1 MIGQGALPPFQGGNN
16 MRADAKRNGL
26 PIRSAEAQEH
36 RLAWMLV
43 LPSVLLIFGLT
54 LYPVLYSFW
63 LSLNHVSLLN
73 PIQTFA
79 GFGNYAEVLANKA
92 FWSALGRTMYYVFI
106 SLAVQTVIGLLF
118 ALVLNQP
125 FFGRG
130 LVRSLILIP
139 WAIPNIVNGVMWEW
153 ILNSNYGALNGLLMQ
168 LGFIHQPIQW
178 LSKPW
183 LALHMVIVAD
193 TWKVIPLYVMLFLA
207 GLQTISKDIYEAAR
221 IDGSGGWKSFFHIT
235 LPLLKP
241 ILLVILVLRTM
252 QCFGVFDIVYIMTK
266 GGPSDGTMVIS
277 FFTYFQT
284 FNKLNFGMGSAIS
297 FLVAFIVLTI
307 SMVYIRLLKKDEAD

>member
-1 MIGQGALPPFQGGNN
+1 MSTDVSKVTP
-16 MRADAKRNGL
+16 RV
-26 PIRSAEAQEH
+26 RSADTQER

-54 LYPVLYSFW
+54 IYPVVYSFW

-73 PIQTFA
+73 PVRSFA
-79 GFGNYAEVLANKA
+79 GLSNYFEVLSSNQ
-92 FWSALGRTMYYVFI
+92 FWKALGRTVYYVFI
-106 SLAVQTVIGLLF
+106 SLAVQSVFGLMF
-118 ALVLNQP
+118 ALVLNQS

-130 LVRSLILIP
+130 VVRALILIP

-153 ILNSNYGALNGLLMQ
+153 IMNANYGALNAVLLQ
-168 LGFIHQPIQW
+168 LHLIHEPIQW

-183 LALHMVIVAD
+183 LALHMVILAD

-207 GLQTISKDIYEAAR
+207 GLQTIPKDAYEAAR
-221 IDGSGGWKSFFHIT
+221 IDGAGGVNRFFYIT

-266 GGPSDGTMVIS
+266 GGPADGTMVIS

-284 FNKLNFGMGSAIS
+284 FGKLNFGMGSAIS
-297 FLVAFIVLTI
+297 FVVAFLVLSI
-307 SMVYIRLLKKDEAD
+307 SMVYIRILKTDEGD

>member
-1 MIGQGALPPFQGGNN
+1 
-16 MRADAKRNGL
+16 MRVDVSKETL
-26 PIRSAEAQEH
+26 QIRSAESQER
-36 RLAWMLV
+36 RLAWMLI

-54 LYPVLYSFW
+54 IYPVVYSFW

-73 PIQTFA
+73 PVRSFA
-79 GFGNYAEVLANKA
+79 GLGNYIEVLSSKP
-92 FWSALGRTMYYVFI
+92 FWEALGRTAYYVFI
-106 SLAVQTVIGLLF
+106 SLGVQSVVGLMF

-125 FFGRG
+125 FHGRG
-130 LVRSLILIP
+130 VVRALILIP

-153 ILNSNYGALNGLLMQ
+153 ILNPNYGALNGLLLQ
-168 LGFIHQPIQW
+168 LHLIHEPVQW
-178 LSKPW
+178 LSQPW
-183 LALHMVIVAD
+183 LALHMVILAD

-207 GLQTISKDIYEAAR
+207 GLQTIPKDAYEAAR
-221 IDGSGGWKSFFHIT
+221 IDGAGSLGRFFYIT

-266 GGPSDGTMVIS
+266 GGPADGTMVIS

-284 FNKLNFGMGSAIS
+284 FGKLDFGMGSAIS
-297 FLVAFIVLTI
+297 FVVAFLVLSI
-307 SMVYIRLLKKDEAD
+307 SMVYMRILKTDEGD

>member
-1 MIGQGALPPFQGGNN
+1 
-16 MRADAKRNGL
+16 MRIDVQKNFRT
-26 PIRSAEAQEH
+26 AESQER

-43 LPSVLLIFGLT
+43 IPSIFLIFGLT
-54 LYPVLYSFW
+54 IYPVAYSFW

-73 PIQTFA
+73 PVQSFA
-79 GFGNYAEVLANKA
+79 GLSNYTAILSSEA
-92 FWSALGRTMYYVFI
+92 FWAALGRTMYFVAVSLVF
-106 SLAVQTVIGLLF
+106 QTIIGLVF

-130 LVRSLILIP
+130 FVRAIILLP

-153 ILNSNYGALNGLLMQ
+153 ILNSSYGALNGILLQ
-168 LGFIHQPIQW
+168 IGIIDEPIQW

-183 LALHMVIVAD
+183 LALHMVILAD
-193 TWKVIPLYVMLFLA
+193 TWKVIPLYVILFLA
-207 GLQTISKDIYEAAR
+207 GLQTISKDLYEAAR
-221 IDGSGGWKSFFHIT
+221 IDGSGVWRGFTQIT

-266 GGPSDGTMVIS
+266 GGPANGTMVIS
-277 FFTYFQT
+277 FFTYFET
-284 FNKLNFGMGSAIS
+284 FGKLNFGMGSAIS
-297 FLVAFIVLTI
+297 FLVAFIVLSI
-307 SMVYIRLLKKDEAD
+307 SLVYLRLLKSDEGD

>member
-1 MIGQGALPPFQGGNN
+1 MH
-16 MRADAKRNGL
+16 ADVSRNTVRM
-26 PIRSAEAQEH
+26 RSAESQER

-43 LPSVLLIFGLT
+43 LPSILLIFGLT
-54 LYPVLYSFW
+54 IYPVVYSFW

-73 PIQTFA
+73 PVRSFA
-79 GFGNYAEVLANKA
+79 GLSNYAEVLASEA
-92 FWSALGRTMYYVFI
+92 FWSALGRTFYYVFF
-106 SLAVQTVIGLLF
+106 SLAIQTVIGLLF
-118 ALVLNQP
+118 ALALNQP

-130 LVRSLILIP
+130 FVRALILIP

-168 LGFIHQPIQW
+168 MGILDEPVQW

-183 LALHMVIVAD
+183 LALHMVILAD
-193 TWKVIPLYVMLFLA
+193 TWKVIPLYVILFLA
-207 GLQTISKDIYEAAR
+207 GLQTIPKDIYEAAR
-221 IDGSGGWKSFFHIT
+221 IDGAGAGRSFFHIT

-266 GGPSDGTMVIS
+266 GGPADGTMVIS

-284 FNKLNFGMGSAIS
+284 FGKLNFGMGSAIS
-297 FLVAFIVLTI
+297 FLVAFIVLAI
-307 SMVYIRLLKKDEAD
+307 SMVYIRLLKTDEAD